1 MMINLK
7 EATFMG
13 YRRENGRMGI
23 RNHVV
28 ILPLDDLSNAA
39 CEAVANNIKGAIAI
53 PHPYGRLQFG
63 ADLDLHFR
71 TLIGAGCNPNVAAV
85 VVIGIESQWTG
96 KVVEGIKASGKPVE
110 GFWISGNGDTAT
122 ITAAS
127 KSAYKM
133 VKHASKQQR
142 VSAPLSE
149 LWVSTKCGES
159 DTTSGC
165 ASNPAVGNAFD
176 RLYEIGST
184 LVFGETTELT
194 GGEHLVEARCRTPE
208 VKKKFRNM
216 FDRYQGVIE
225 RNKTSDLSDS
235 QPTKG
240 NIAGGLTTIEEKALG
255 NIQKIGK
262 KCIVDGVLDKAET
275 PTIPGLHFMD
285 SSSAAAEMVT
295 LCAASGFAA
304 HLFPTGQ
311 GNVIGNAI
319 LPVIKLCANPRTVR
333 LMSEHIDV
341 DVSGLL
347 RREET
352 LDSAGEK
359 LIDSL
364 LRTAN
369 GELTAAEILGHR
381 EFVMTR
387 LYESA

>member
-1 MMINLK
+1 MNLK

-208 VKKKFRNM
+208 VKKKFREM

-262 KCIVDGVLDKAET
+262 KCVVDGVLDKAET

>member
-1 MMINLK
+1 MNLK
-7 EATFMG
+7 DASFMG

-23 RNHVV
+23 RNHVI

-39 CEAVANNIKGAIAI
+39 CEAVANNIKGTIAI

-63 ADLDLHFR
+63 ADLELHFR
-71 TLIGAGCNPNVAAV
+71 TLIGAGCNPNVAGV
-85 VVIGIESQWTG
+85 VVIGIEPQWTG
-96 KVVEGIKASGKPVE
+96 KVVEGIKKSGKPVE
-110 GFWISGNGDTAT
+110 GFWIERNGDTAT
-122 ITAAS
+122 IASAS
-127 KSAYKM
+127 KAAYAM
-133 VKHASKQQR
+133 MKHASKQQR

-176 RLYEIGST
+176 KLYEIGST

-208 VKKKFRNM
+208 VKKQFRAM
-216 FDRYQGVIE
+216 FDRYQDVIE

-262 KCIVDGVLDKAET
+262 KCIVDGVLDKAEV
-275 PTIPGLHFMD
+275 PAMKGLHFMD

-311 GNVIGNAI
+311 GNVIGNPI
-319 LPVIKLCANPRTVR
+319 LPVIKLCANPMTVR
-333 LMSEHIDV
+333 TMSEHIDV
-341 DVSGLL
+341 DVSGIL

-352 LDSAGEK
+352 LDSAGDK
-359 LIDSL
+359 LLDAL
-364 LRTAN
+364 MRTAN

>member
-1 MMINLK
+1 
-7 EATFMG
+7 MG

-208 VKKKFRNM
+208 IKKKFRDM

>member
-1 MMINLK
+1 MINLK
-7 EATFMG
+7 QATFMG

-23 RNHVV
+23 RNHVI

-39 CEAVANNIKGAIAI
+39 CEAVANNIKGTVAI

-71 TLIGAGCNPNVAAV
+71 TLIGAGCNPNVAGV
-85 VVIGIESQWTG
+85 VVIGIEPQWT
-96 KVVEGIKASGKPVE
+96 KIVVDGIKASGKPVE
-110 GFWISGNGDTAT
+110 GFWIEGNGDTST
-122 ITAAS
+122 IASAS
-127 KSAYKM
+127 KAAYSM
-133 VKHASKQQR
+133 MKHASKQQR

-165 ASNPAVGNAFD
+165 ASNPTVGNAFD
-176 RLYEIGST
+176 KLYAIGST

-208 VKKKFRNM
+208 VKKQFREM
-216 FDRYQGVIE
+216 FDRYQDVIE
-225 RNKTSDLSDS
+225 KNKTSDLSDS

-262 KCIVDGVLDKAET
+262 KCVVDGVLDKAET

-295 LCAASGFAA
+295 LCAASGFTA

-311 GNVIGNAI
+311 GNVIGNPI
-319 LPVIKLCANPRTVR
+319 LPVIKLCANPKTVR
-333 LMSEHIDV
+333 TMSEHIDV
-341 DVSGLL
+341 DVSGIL

-359 LIDSL
+359 LLDAL

>member
-1 MMINLK
+1 MIDLK
-7 EATFMG
+7 KATFMG

-23 RNHVV
+23 RNHVI

-39 CEAVANNIKGAIAI
+39 CEAVANNIKGTMAI

-63 ADLDLHFR
+63 ADLELHFR
-71 TLIGAGCNPNVAAV
+71 TLIGTGCNPNVAAV
-85 VVIGIESQWTG
+85 VVIGIEPQWTNT
-96 KVVEGIKASGKPVE
+96 VVEGIKKSGKPVE
-110 GFWISGNGDTAT
+110 GFWIEGNGDTAT
-122 ITAAS
+122 IAAAS
-127 KSAYKM
+127 KAAYKM
-133 VKHASKQQR
+133 MKHASKLQR

-165 ASNPAVGNAFD
+165 GANPSVGNAFD
-176 RLYEIGST
+176 KLYDIGST

-208 VKKKFRNM
+208 IKAKFKQV
-216 FDRYQGVIE
+216 FDRYQDVIE
-225 RNKTSDLSDS
+225 RHKTSDLSDS

-262 KCIVDGVLDKAET
+262 KCMIDGVLDKAET
-275 PTIPGLHFMD
+275 PTGKGLYFMD

-295 LCAASGFAA
+295 LCAAAGYAA
-304 HLFPTGQ
+304 HFFPTGQ
-311 GNVIGNAI
+311 GNVIGNPI
-319 LPVIKLCANPRTVR
+319 LPVIKLCANPKTVR
-333 LMSEHIDV
+333 TMSEHIDV
-341 DVSGLL
+341 DVSGIL
-347 RREET
+347 RREENMDT
-352 LDSAGEK
+352 AGEK
-359 LIDSL
+359 LLDCL

-381 EFVMTR
+381 EFVLTR